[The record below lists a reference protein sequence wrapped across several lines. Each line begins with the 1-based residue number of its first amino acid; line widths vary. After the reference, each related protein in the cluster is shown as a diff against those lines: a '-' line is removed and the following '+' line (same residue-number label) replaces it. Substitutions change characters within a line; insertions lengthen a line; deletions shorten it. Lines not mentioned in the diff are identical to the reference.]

1 VARDKFHDLFRK
13 ALENEGWNV
22 THDPLRL
29 KTGRIPVLIDLGAE
43 RILAAEKGEEKV
55 AIEIKTFG
63 NPSFITAFYEAV
75 GKYIVYQEAIQ
86 ILEPNRLLYLALPDD
101 VYEGFAE
108 DLLIDSVFQRHQFRI
123 VTYDSEHQII
133 VKWIR

>member
-1 VARDKFHDLFRK
+1 MARDKFHDLFRK

-123 VTYDSEHQII
+123 VTYDSEHQTI

>member
-1 VARDKFHDLFRK
+1 MARDKFHNLFRK

>member
-75 GKYIVYQEAIQ
+75 GKYIVYKEAIQ

>member
-1 VARDKFHDLFRK
+1 MARDKFHDLFRK

>member
-123 VTYDSEHQII
+123 VTYDSEHQTI